1 MIYIQGADGLK
12 PISSQLTKEKII
24 AALGFTPADQASF
37 YEDESGALVVTD
49 EKGYIIAR
57 IDSEG
62 LTTTKIDASAIA
74 LNGEDLAAK
83 LKMLEEKVPEIDMS
97 DYALA
102 EDVAAD
108 KVITDAH
115 INNQEIHVTQAE
127 RQNWN
132 AKSTFSGIYSDLTDA
147 PNITNDEDALVVCDT
162 AGNVIMRVDEYGL
175 NAAGLYDNGK
185 AFTRPKPLAGLKV
198 SFIGDSISAYN
209 GYIPSGYRPY
219 YPSGNVDAVNKIWWH
234 QVINNTGLSL
244 GVNASYS
251 GSSVQID
258 GNGPAG
264 CEDARINAVGTNGTP
279 DIIVIFL
286 GANDGE
292 VQDLAQIGEINDVID
307 LPFTTTSANTY
318 DTHSFV
324 SAYQAMLTKL
334 MIAYPNAKIAC
345 CSLLWNGDS
354 EYTTSDDLHRASQKI
369 AELCDLYGCHFIDL
383 RKCGINPANMRTY
396 FMDNTLCHPNVAGH
410 TLIANYVSK
419 QLENII

>member
-1 MIYIQGADGLK
+1 MIYIQSASGLQ

-24 AALGFTPADQASF
+24 AALGFTPADQATF
-37 YEDESGALVVTD
+37 YEDETGALVVAD
-49 EKGYIIAR
+49 ENGYIIAR
-57 IDSEG
+57 IDGEG
-62 LTTTKIDASAIA
+62 LTTTQISASAIA
-74 LNGEDLAAK
+74 LDGEDLAAK
-83 LKMLEEKVPEIDMS
+83 LKALEEKVPEVDMS
-97 DYALA
+97 AYALA
-102 EDVAAD
+102 DNVAAD

-115 INNQEIHVTQAE
+115 MNNKEIHVTETE
-127 RQNWN
+127 RKNWN
-132 AKSTFSGIYSDLTDA
+132 AKSTFSGIYSDLIDA
-147 PNITNDEDALVVCDT
+147 PNISNDEDALVVCDT

-175 NAAGLYDNGK
+175 NAAGLYSNGK
-185 AFTRPKPLAGLKV
+185 AFTKPNPLAGLKV
-198 SFIGDSISAYN
+198 SFIGDSISAYE
-209 GYIPSGYRPY
+209 GYVPSGYKIY
-219 YPSGNVDAVNKIWWH
+219 YPKGNVDSINKIWWH
-234 QVINNTGLSL
+234 QVLVNTGLTL

-264 CEDARINAVGTNGTP
+264 CEDARISAVGANGTP

-292 VQDLAQIGEINDVID
+292 VENLAEVGEINDVID
-307 LPFTTTSANTY
+307 LPFTSSSADSY
-318 DTHSFV
+318 DTNSFV

-334 MIAYPNAKIAC
+334 MVAYPNAKIAC
-345 CSLLWNGDS
+345 CSMLWNADS
-354 EYTTSDDLHRASQKI
+354 EYTTSDDLHRGSQKI

-419 QLENII
+419 QLQNIV